1 MEWLCCSAHT
11 PYHFNKVK
19 PARATCSVMQEDN
32 LFKMS
37 FSFLSLTHS
46 MAHPPPAQLL
56 DSLGQCN
63 FNAARLIAVSSA

>member
-1 MEWLCCSAHT
+1 MLLCTH

-32 LFKMS
+32 LFKMR
-37 FSFLSLTHS
+37 FSFLSLTQWLI
-46 MAHPPPAQLL
+46 HPLPTQPL
-56 DSLGQCN
+56 DSLGQCY